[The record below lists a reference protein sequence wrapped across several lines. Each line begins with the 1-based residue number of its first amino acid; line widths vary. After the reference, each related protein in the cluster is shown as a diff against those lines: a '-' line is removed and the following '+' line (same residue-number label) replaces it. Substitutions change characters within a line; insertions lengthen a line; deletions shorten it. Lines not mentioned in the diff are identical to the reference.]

1 VIRWP
6 WNRRKSAP
14 CSAPK
19 RVLRIVLDVDGAPH
33 FDISDKLARSMIDCH
48 YGRPVQ
54 HEFVIPDPL
63 GARHVVRLT
72 LSEVES

>member
-1 VIRWP
+1 MIRWP
-6 WNRRKSAP
+6 WSRPRSAALQP
-14 CSAPK
+14 PN

>member
-1 VIRWP
+1 MIRWP
-6 WNRRKSAP
+6 WSRPKSV
-14 CSAPK
+14 SAEPPK
-19 RVLRIVLDVDGAPH
+19 RLLRIVLDVDGAPH

-48 YGRPVQ
+48 YGRPVL